1 MMVKTLVAG
10 LLAAALACGVSQGAL
25 AAPAPSA
32 APAVDGFGVYP
43 PLKGEAYLRYQRQ
56 SLYVPVRDGVRL
68 AVDVFRPMTP
78 KAVEDK
84 PLPVVFYYARY
95 WRARQLPD
103 GSVSTNL
110 GILPKGQTI
119 GSLVSRDSS
128 GRLLFWDTGRE
139 SVIELMRRGYVF
151 VRAEGRGTGAS
162 EGIRTADYDM
172 VEAQDGADLIAW
184 IAQQS
189 WSDGKVGMIGG
200 SYPGIMQLKVAAQA
214 PPALKA
220 IFPAAPAFDLYR
232 LTTAGTGALHKGILG
247 FQASQAKSDGLD
259 AAQSVADKVAPVDAD
274 PDGSYLAK
282 VLERRLAETP
292 KGAAERALAAMA
304 PEFATTVGGLAAR
317 WRSPS
322 GLAALGTIL
331 DAKTFQAKLKDD
343 PEAQALALKGLSL
356 YRDAPV
362 FSDPQTTGQASPHL
376 SLEAL
381 NRARIPTY
389 VWSGWYDM
397 DTTGAALLYRN
408 LQGPAKLTLGPWSHG
423 PNEDSGRFT
432 SPLVA
437 YEARARELLTAEAIR
452 WFDYWLKG
460 NDTGVMA
467 DPAVHYGVADTPTRI
482 AWHGEAGWPASKA
495 GAQKLY
501 LAPSRKTGEAGLDGN
516 RPARSG
522 QAVFQ
527 VDYLVTLGPASRYH
541 DSFSGASEM
550 AYPDLDAHAKAGVSF
565 VTAPLE
571 ADLLVVGHPVIN
583 VQARSTAEDGDL
595 FFVLEDVTAN
605 GSRYVT
611 EAVVRASHRA
621 QGPAPYNVA
630 GLPFSAST
638 RAVVAGTAPFNQGLV
653 TLTADMQP
661 TAHLF
666 KKGSRVRLVVTGADA
681 DNYITTPL
689 SPAPSITIGTG
700 GPEASFISL
709 PTQEID

>member
-1 MMVKTLVAG
+1 MVKTLVAG
-10 LLAAALACGVSQGAL
+10 LLAAALACGVSHGASAA
-25 AAPAPSA
+25 AAPAP
-32 APAVDGFGVYP
+32 PADGFGVYP

-68 AVDVFRPMTP
+68 AVDVFRPMTA

-110 GILPKGQTI
+110 GILPKGQSI

-162 EGIRTADYDM
+162 EGIRVADQDLT
-172 VEAQDGADLIAW
+172 EAQDGADLIAW
-184 IAQQS
+184 IAKQD

-220 IFPAAPAFDLYR
+220 IFPAAPTFDLYR

-259 AAQSVADKVAPVDAD
+259 AALTVADKVAPVDAD
-274 PDGSYLAK
+274 SDGSYLAK

-292 KGAAERALAAMA
+292 KGATERALAAMA
-304 PEFATTVGGLAAR
+304 PEFAATVGELAAR
-317 WRSPS
+317 WGSLS
-322 GLAALGTIL
+322 GVAALGTIL
-331 DAKTFQAKLKDD
+331 DVEAFQAKLKDD
-343 PEAQALALKGLSL
+343 PQAQTLALKGLSL

-362 FSDPQTTGQASPHL
+362 FSDVETTGQASPHL
-376 SLEAL
+376 SLAAL

-389 VWSGWYDM
+389 IWSGWYDM

-437 YEARARELLTAEAIR
+437 HEARARELLTAEAIR

-460 NDTGVMA
+460 VDTGVMK
-467 DPAVHYGVADTPTRI
+467 DPAVHYGVAETSTRI
-482 AWHGEAGWPASKA
+482 AWRGDAGWPVSKA

-501 LAPSRKTGEAGLDGN
+501 LAAAPVGLATAP
-516 RPARSG
+516 PARAG
-522 QAVFQ
+522 QAAFR
-527 VDYLVTLGPASRYH
+527 VDYRASLGPASRYH

-550 AYPDLDAHAKAGVSF
+550 AYPDLDAHAKMGVSF

-571 ADLLVVGHPVIN
+571 ADLLMVGHPVIN
-583 VQARSTAEDGDL
+583 VQARSTAADGDL
-595 FFVLEDVTAN
+595 FFVLEDVTADGAN
-605 GSRYVT
+605 YVT

-621 QGPAPYNVA
+621 QGAAPYDVA

-638 RAVVAGTAPFNQGLV
+638 RAAVAATSSFNEGLV
-653 TLTADMQP
+653 TLSADMQP

-666 KKGSRVRLVVTGADA
+666 KKGSRVRLVITGADA
-681 DNYITTPL
+681 ENYITTPL
-689 SPAPSITIGTG
+689 SPAPTLTIATG
-700 GPEASFISL
+700 GAQASFISL
-709 PTQEID
+709 PTQKIE

>member
-1 MMVKTLVAG
+1 MRVKTLVAG
-10 LLAAALACGVSQGAL
+10 LLASALACGVSPIAL
-25 AAPAPSA
+25 AAPVA
-32 APAVDGFGVYP
+32 ATTAAADGFGVYP
-43 PLKGEAYLRYQRQ
+43 PLKTEPYLRYQRQ

-103 GSVSTNL
+103 GSVATNL

-139 SVIELMRRGYVF
+139 SIVELMRRGYVF

-162 EGIRTADYDM
+162 EGIRTADQTLI
-172 VEAQDGADLIAW
+172 EAQDGADLIAW
-184 IAQQS
+184 IASQD

-220 IFPAAPAFDLYR
+220 IFPAAPTFDLYR
-232 LTTAGTGALHKGILG
+232 LTTAGTGVLHKGILG

-259 AAQSVADKVAPVDAD
+259 AAQTVADRVAPVDAD
-274 PDGSYLAK
+274 PDGSYLAT
-282 VLERRLAETP
+282 VLQRRLAETP
-292 KGAAERALAAMA
+292 KGVTERALQEMA

-322 GLAALGTIL
+322 GQSALGAIL
-331 DAKTFQAKLKDD
+331 DVKTFQAKLKDD
-343 PEAQALALKGLSL
+343 PEAQARALKGLSL

-362 FSDPQTTGQASPHL
+362 FSDPETAGQASPHL
-376 SLEAL
+376 SLAAL

-389 VWSGWYDM
+389 IWSGWYDM

-437 YEARARELLTAEAIR
+437 HEARARELLTAEAIR

-460 NDTGVMA
+460 IDTGVMR
-467 DPAVHYGVADTPTRI
+467 DPAVHYGVADTPTHIVWRGDA
-482 AWHGEAGWPASKA
+482 AWPVSRTIT
-495 GAQKLY
+495 QKLY
-501 LAPSRKTGEAGLDGN
+501 LAAGKANGEAGLGAGES
-516 RPARSG
+516 RRARSV
-522 QAVFQ
+522 AFK
-527 VDYLVTLGPASRYH
+527 VDYLATLGSASRFH

-550 AYPDLDAHAKAGVSF
+550 AYPDLDAHAKAGVAF

-571 ADLLVVGHPVIN
+571 ADMLVVGHPVIKLR
-583 VQARSTAEDGDL
+583 ASSTASDGDL
-595 FFVLEDVTAN
+595 FFVLEDVAPEGT
-605 GSRYVT
+605 SYVT

-621 QGPAPYNVA
+621 QGSAPYDVA

-638 RAVVAGTAPFNQGLV
+638 RDAVAQTPSFDQGMA

-661 TAHLF
+661 VAHLF
-666 KKGSRVRLVVTGADA
+666 RKGARIRLVVTGADA

-689 SPAPSITIGTG
+689 SPAPTITIGTG
-700 GPEASFISL
+700 GPSASFISL
-709 PTQEID
+709 PTKTID